1 VSAPVLELS
10 ATELHD
16 CSRMLFYIRNNAEV
30 IVEMAEQCVSVQ
42 VSGHV
47 CGFLEFYANLILGN
61 CANMY

>member
-42 VSGHV
+42 VSEWVG
-47 CGFLEFYANLILGN
+47 
-61 CANMY
+61 MYVDFRSFMQI

>member
-42 VSGHV
+42 VSEWVGM
-47 CGFLEFYANLILGN
+47 LGVL
-61 CANMY
+61 CKFDIGQLC